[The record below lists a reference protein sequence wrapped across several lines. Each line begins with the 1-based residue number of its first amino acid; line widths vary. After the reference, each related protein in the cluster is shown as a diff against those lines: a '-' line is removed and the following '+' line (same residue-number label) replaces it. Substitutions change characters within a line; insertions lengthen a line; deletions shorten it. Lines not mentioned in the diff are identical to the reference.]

1 VAIAADTRFGH
12 YLVLAP
18 LGAGGMGEV
27 WRARDMRL
35 NRAVALKLLPAWFAK
50 DVDLPILR
58 EAGKEKSFLSSEAI
72 L

>member
-1 VAIAADTRFGH
+1 MIATDTRFGH
-12 YLVLAP
+12 YIVLAP